1 MLCVPLNLR
10 RQTERKFPSDF
21 VAFVAKLFLGFL
33 RAVLRVTICGTGDA
47 MKVKYGF
54 GLLFLLVLFSV
65 NGYAQD
71 SESAAETADR
81 LKLQLIDVQAQEEA
95 LRAHAQELDES
106 LKPENIERS
115 LAGVGSTRPEEL
127 RESRRRQLTIEK
139 SGVTAQLKVLET
151 THQRLQTAIANA
163 EALAYQ
169 QSARPTQ
176 MVVTTSRRGYQLL
189 MLGGGGLLALALGS
203 GAFLYRRKIRHRSV

>member
-1 MLCVPLNLR
+1 MR
-10 RQTERKFPSDF
+10 FK
-21 VAFVAKLFLGFL
+21 AGF
-33 RAVLRVTICGTGDA
+33 A
-47 MKVKYGF
+47 
-54 GLLFLLVLFSV
+54 LLFSLLLISI
-65 NGYAQD
+65 NAYAQE
-71 SESAAETADR
+71 SESPAETADR
-81 LKLQLIDVQAQEEA
+81 LKIQLIDVQAQEEA
-95 LRAHAQELDES
+95 LRGRVQELDES

-139 SGVTAQLKVLET
+139 NGVLAQLKVLES
-151 THQRLQTAIANA
+151 THQRLQTAISNA
-163 EALAYQ
+163 ETLAYQ

-189 MLGGGGLLALALGS
+189 MLGGGGLLALALGG